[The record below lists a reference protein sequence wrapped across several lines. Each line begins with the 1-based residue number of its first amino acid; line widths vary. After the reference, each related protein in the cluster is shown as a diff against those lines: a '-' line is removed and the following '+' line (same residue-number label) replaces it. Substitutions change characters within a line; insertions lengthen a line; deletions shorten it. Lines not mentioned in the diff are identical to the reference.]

1 MNIKLLA
8 MELKDLDQVLAIEQ
22 ASHAFPWTRGHFQDA
37 LSAGYWSYVL
47 WELDEAHHPQKM
59 LGYLVLMTVLDELHL
74 LNITIDP
81 SYRRRGLAQKSLQM
95 MDDVARQENI
105 STVFLE
111 VRESNLPARALY
123 EQIGFEALAVRK
135 DYYPAKDGREHAVV
149 MKKNL
154 ALGN

>member
-1 MNIKLLA
+1 MI
-8 MELKDLDQVLAIEQ
+8 
-22 ASHAFPWTRGHFQDA
+22 
-37 LSAGYWSYVL
+37 
-47 WELDEAHHPQKM
+47 
-59 LGYLVLMTVLDELHL
+59 
-74 LNITIDP
+74 
-81 SYRRRGLAQKSLQM
+81 
-95 MDDVARQENI
+95 DDVARQENI